1 MKKNKLHIF
10 GCSHSTPCGIDDN
23 DAWYFKLA
31 NKLKLEQYKRIG
43 QTGMGSFNIF
53 FDMLHRIYM
62 NDIDKNDYVILN
74 TSYSSRWSTVNLP
87 QIDNNKNR
95 LGELLNNIV
104 EPNGNSFSTNEG
116 EFDFKSDSNTTIVFL
131 QWIINTTT
139 MYHIL
144 KKYCDNVS
152 IWFLDDPV
160 LLNTICETL
169 LELGDEYWGNLGID
183 NMGTT
188 PPKFDINE
196 FGNDVIIPPNDNK
209 NNPYPDWHSW
219 INDNSL
225 VNDGHMNKFAHH
237 YFSEYINNFI
247 TQKNTK

>member
-10 GCSHSTPCGIDDN
+10 GCSHSTACGLDEDSG
-23 DAWYFKLA
+23 WTSKLA
-31 NKLKLEQYKRIG
+31 NKLKLEKYFRIG

-53 FDMLHRIYM
+53 FDMLHRIHM
-62 NDIDKNDYVILN
+62 GDIDKNDYVILN
-74 TSYSSRWSTVNLP
+74 TSYSSRWSSVNLP

-95 LGELLNNIV
+95 LEEFFNNLGE
-104 EPNGNSFSTNEG
+104 STKSTLFLNEG
-116 EFDFKSDSNTTIVFL
+116 ELDFKSDSNTTVIFL
-131 QWIINTTT
+131 QWVINTTT

-152 IWFLDDPV
+152 IWFLDDP
-160 LLNTICETL
+160 LLLTTISETL
-169 LELGDEYWGNLGID
+169 EELGNEYWGNLGID
-183 NMGTT
+183 CVNS
-188 PPKFDINE
+188 PVVFNIKE
-196 FGNDVIIPPNDNK
+196 FGDDVIMPPNDNK
-209 NNPYPDWHSW
+209 NNPYSDWHSW
-219 INDNSL
+219 IQANSL